1 MQSACLDL
9 FMRYEI
15 YWRDVYVISVEMA
28 EKQRNKG
35 ILIFKHVYKIILK
48 HLSSDTTNVKIFIEK
63 FN

>member
-1 MQSACLDL
+1 
-9 FMRYEI
+9 MRYEI

-48 HLSSDTTNVKIFIEK
+48 HLSSDTTNRWKYLSK
-63 FN
+63 NL